1 MYALVL
7 NALKSLYYSVFYTF
21 LPFLFLLLLRL
32 HRPKMHGGRIEP
44 FFSIFAKF
52 SSEELPA
59 FVNKQSIVH
68 NIVHRRNRKVK
79 CIV

>member
-1 MYALVL
+1 
-7 NALKSLYYSVFYTF
+7 
-21 LPFLFLLLLRL
+21 
-32 HRPKMHGGRIEP
+32 MHGGRIEP

-68 NIVHRRNRKVK
+68 NIVHRRNKKVK